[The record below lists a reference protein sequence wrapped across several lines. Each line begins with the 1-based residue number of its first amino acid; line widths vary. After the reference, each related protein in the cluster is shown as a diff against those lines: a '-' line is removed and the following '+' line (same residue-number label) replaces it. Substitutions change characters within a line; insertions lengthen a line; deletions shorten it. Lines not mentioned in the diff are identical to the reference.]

1 MIARS
6 LHSQIVTG
14 ARVSMTSFD
23 AEWAGLKQ
31 GTAAGT
37 EMRLASAAPDSGG
50 GGGGEDLKSDMAVWK
65 KGSEDVGELVTAIK
79 KALTDFET
87 GQKGAAVTGV
97 ESATAQAEL
106 YTSWKTYLDSL
117 VGKCTTLQGP
127 MISAGKGQVAND
139 ETMRGE
145 FARMSDTYKD
155 TPATGGNN
163 GGR

>member
-1 MIARS
+1 M
-6 LHSQIVTG
+6 
-14 ARVSMTSFD
+14 SMTSFD

-31 GTAAGT
+31 STAAGT
-37 EMRLASAAPDSGG
+37 QMRLASAAPDGGGG
-50 GGGGEDLKSDMAVWK
+50 GGGGEDLKSDLAVWK
-65 KGSEDVGELVTAIK
+65 KGSEDVGELVTAVR
-79 KALTDFET
+79 KALTEFET

-97 ESATAQAEL
+97 ESAAAQGEL

-139 ETMRGE
+139 ETLRGD
-145 FARMSDTYKD
+145 FARMNDTYKD
-155 TPATGGNN
+155 TPATGGTS